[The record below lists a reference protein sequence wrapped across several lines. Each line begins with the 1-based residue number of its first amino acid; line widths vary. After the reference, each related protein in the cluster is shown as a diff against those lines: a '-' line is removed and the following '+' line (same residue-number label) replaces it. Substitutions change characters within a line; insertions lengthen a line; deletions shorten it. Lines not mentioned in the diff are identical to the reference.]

1 MIPGWEKQ
9 YGAKIHY
16 LEDYNDNE
24 EFYAKVRQELE
35 AGRGIGRD
43 LVTPTDWMA
52 GRWIDLGYAT
62 PIDKK
67 NVPNEKN
74 LQDSLKHPPFDKNR
88 DFTLPWQSGIT
99 GIGYNPK
106 KTGRKLTSVN
116 DLYDPAFKG
125 RVSMFTEWRDT
136 AGLVLLGQ
144 GKNPT
149 TATKDD
155 YSAAIAKID
164 EENKKGQIR
173 KFTGND
179 YTKDLAAGNL
189 WACVAW
195 SGDLVQ
201 LKADNPNLEFLVP
214 EEGAMTW
221 SDNMLIPQKPS
232 TAYGAETFM
241 NYVYDPQV
249 AAVIAA
255 YVNYFCPGQGREGGA
270 RGEEPR
276 AREQPADLPGRGDPE
291 AAVFLPEPR
300 RGTRAR
306 AHRRDAEGH
315 RGVSTA
321 GASAAPKAGGGW
333 LTLRRRRALLPVMFI
348 APGLIWLIVF
358 YAIPIVS
365 QLWVSLQTGNP
376 DDGFAQT
383 WNWSV
388 YPDSISEYSDQL
400 VRSIEYA
407 GTATILCL
415 IISFPLAYFIAF
427 KAGRWK
433 NVMLLLIILPFFTSL
448 IVRTVAWQTILTDDG
463 WIVNAFQTLG
473 LLDANG
479 RLLAT
484 RTAVIAGITYN
495 FLPFMALPLYASLE
509 RLDRRLIEAATDLY
523 ASRWTAF
530 RKVTLPLA
538 APGIFAG
545 TLLTFIPAI
554 GDYINA
560 QLLGTS
566 QNYMIGN
573 VIQSQY
579 LVVRDYPTAAALS
592 FVLMVGVLIVIG
604 VAARALGLRRLSE
617 AAAA

>member
-1 MIPGWEKQ
+1 
-9 YGAKIHY
+9 
-16 LEDYNDNE
+16 
-24 EFYAKVRQELE
+24 
-35 AGRGIGRD
+35 
-43 LVTPTDWMA
+43 
-52 GRWIDLGYAT
+52 
-62 PIDKK
+62 
-67 NVPNEKN
+67 
-74 LQDSLKHPPFDKNR
+74 
-88 DFTLPWQSGIT
+88 
-99 GIGYNPK
+99 
-106 KTGRKLTSVN
+106 
-116 DLYDPAFKG
+116 
-125 RVSMFTEWRDT
+125 
-136 AGLVLLGQ
+136 
-144 GKNPT
+144 
-149 TATKDD
+149 
-155 YSAAIAKID
+155 
-164 EENKKGQIR
+164 
-173 KFTGND
+173 
-179 YTKDLAAGNL
+179 
-189 WACVAW
+189 
-195 SGDLVQ
+195 
-201 LKADNPNLEFLVP
+201 
-214 EEGAMTW
+214 
-221 SDNMLIPQKPS
+221 
-232 TAYGAETFM
+232 
-241 NYVYDPQV
+241 
-249 AAVIAA
+249 
-255 YVNYFCPGQGREGGA
+255 
-270 RGEEPR
+270 
-276 AREQPADLPGRGDPE
+276 
-291 AAVFLPEPR
+291 
-300 RGTRAR
+300 
-306 AHRRDAEGH
+306 
-315 RGVSTA
+315 VSTA
-321 GASAAPKAGGGW
+321 GATAPKASGGW
-333 LTLRRRRALLPVMFI
+333 LTLRRRRGLIPVLFI
-348 APGLIWLIVF
+348 APGLTWLVVF

-400 VRSIEYA
+400 LRSIEYA
-407 GTATILCL
+407 GAATILCL

-433 NVMLLLIILPFFTSL
+433 NLMLLLIIMPFFTSL

-463 WIVNAFQTLG
+463 WIVNAFQTIG
-473 LLDANG
+473 LLDENG